1 MIELK
6 CSQIVTYSIYKIDL
20 LDWPGP

>member
-1 MIELK
+1 MIELR

-20 LDWPGP
+20 LDWPNP